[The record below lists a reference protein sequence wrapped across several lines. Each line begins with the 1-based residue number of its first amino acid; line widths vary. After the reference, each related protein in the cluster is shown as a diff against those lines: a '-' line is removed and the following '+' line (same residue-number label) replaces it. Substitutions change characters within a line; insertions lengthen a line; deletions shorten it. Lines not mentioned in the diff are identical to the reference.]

1 MYHVDV
7 ATGGVERPPTASGAE
22 SGRRRREAV
31 AVDIGRIRWVGVEWF
46 EDWDLL
52 PGEER
57 G

>member
-1 MYHVDV
+1 MDV